1 MVSHRSV
8 NNPICLIGH
17 VNVLVKPW
25 NGLALSKARNGGFNS
40 KKRAV
45 IGGRTI
51 ADSGGGNSRCMYSA
65 TLFGITFTIA
75 CRAA

>member
-1 MVSHRSV
+1 MSV

-17 VNVLVKPW
+17 SNVLVKPW
-25 NGLALSKARNGGFNS
+25 NGLALSNCIKGGFSS

-51 ADSGGGNSRCMYSA
+51 ADSGGGNFGCIYSA
-65 TLFGITFTIA
+65 AFLGMASTVA
-75 CRAA
+75 WRAA